1 MKSAFE
7 CFQRAAKCE
16 DIARATSDRS
26 DRAMLLAT
34 AQHWRDLAKSTRL
47 LAWCEITARPPLD
60 RIALNLGG
68 FFGQHVPRTLWHA
81 AFRVGGPP
89 FGPIGLPVEL
99 RRGIQ

>member
-47 LAWCEITARPPLD
+47 LAWCEITARPPLTESRLTWAGSSD
-60 RIALNLGG
+60 S
-68 FFGQHVPRTLWHA
+68 T
-81 AFRVGGPP
+81 FR
-89 FGPIGLPVEL
+89 
-99 RRGIQ
+99 